1 MIIIFIISLEE
12 SIALVE
18 DSYLANLEA
27 ELKKERVEK
36 EKRVNDLTNAL
47 KNGEAKLDE
56 MKLKRDSIKGQV
68 HHLSLNLSYFYDYL
82 NFS

>member
-27 ELKKERVEK
+27 ELKEERLEK

-47 KNGEAKLDE
+47 KNEEAKLEE

-68 HHLSLNLSYFYDYL
+68 HH
-82 NFS
+82 

>member
-27 ELKKERVEK
+27 EMKKERLEK

-47 KNGEAKLDE
+47 KNEEVKLEE

-68 HHLSLNLSYFYDYL
+68 HH
-82 NFS
+82 

>member
-1 MIIIFIISLEE
+1 MNLAFLETSKTGFLTTRTIFIISLEE

-27 ELKKERVEK
+27 ELKEERFEK

-47 KNGEAKLDE
+47 KNEKAKLEE

-68 HHLSLNLSYFYDYL
+68 HH
-82 NFS
+82 